1 MKEECYIK
9 YNTMFKGEEDLKMN
23 NKGVG
28 AVFCLIAAILISAR
42 YMTAAIFMSGVT
54 SWDASL
60 FAAGLEYVG
69 PFLAVLAAVA
79 LVVGILFLVYGIYED
94 KKKK

>member
-1 MKEECYIK
+1 
-9 YNTMFKGEEDLKMN
+9 MN

-42 YMTAAIFMSGVT
+42 YMTTAIFLSGTT
-54 SWDASL
+54 SWDAGL

-79 LVVGILFLVYGIYED
+79 LIVGILFLVYGIYED

>member
-1 MKEECYIK
+1 
-9 YNTMFKGEEDLKMN
+9 MN
-23 NKGVG
+23 HTGVG
-28 AVFCLIAAILISAR
+28 AIFCLIAAILISAR
-42 YMTAAIFMSGVT
+42 YIAAAIFMSGVT

-60 FAAGLEYVG
+60 FAAGLEYEG

-79 LVVGILFLVYGIYED
+79 LIVGILFLVYGIYGD